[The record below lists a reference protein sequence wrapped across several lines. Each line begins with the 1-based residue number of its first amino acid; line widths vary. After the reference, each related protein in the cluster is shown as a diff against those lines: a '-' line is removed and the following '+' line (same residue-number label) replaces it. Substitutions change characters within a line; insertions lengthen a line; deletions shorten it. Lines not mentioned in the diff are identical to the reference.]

1 MPSEIGKTETRRSI
15 PDAALRMVSDF
26 GYEGASM
33 RAIATAAGIEQGHLA
48 YYYPSKIAL
57 WKDVVETFARDG
69 ELRLRPYLTPEFAHD
84 PVGAVN
90 HTLPPFLLSFAQNPR
105 LTRLMLLEFSV
116 TSARHEW
123 VVETFGRPVWEL
135 LRPLFEVLHQ
145 KGLLSGAPPALA
157 YFSLIGSAFITFGN
171 PDLVSALA
179 GDESSRSDWV
189 DRAVEHMMRP
199 ILAWS

>member
-1 MPSEIGKTETRRSI
+1 
-15 PDAALRMVSDF
+15 MVSDF

-69 ELRLRPYLTPEFAHD
+69 ELRLRPYLTPELSDAGVCARSRRRRQSHASAIFAELRRKSAAD
-84 PVGAVN
+84 TPDAAGVFGYVGASRVG
-90 HTLPPFLLSFAQNPR
+90 
-105 LTRLMLLEFSV
+105 
-116 TSARHEW
+116 
-123 VVETFGRPVWEL
+123 GRN
-135 LRPLFEVLHQ
+135 LRPSGLGAASSLVRDPAS
-145 KGLLSGAPPALA
+145 KGSALRRAPRALA
-157 YFSLIGSAFITFGN
+157 YFSLIGSALITFGN

-199 ILAWS
+199 ILASS